1 MAFFCAVT
9 QHAAAAAAA
18 AADPTVVAV
27 AQAKPAGKPALV
39 SGSSMQAFLPP

>member
-9 QHAAAAAAA
+9 QHAAAAAA